1 MGIASSIFGVQMLGS
16 WLQLLGLVVLGAMC
30 LVSIGYVI
38 ASLVRTEESA
48 MPIIQLV
55 QFPMMFLSGIF
66 FPLEML
72 PKFMKP
78 VVSIMPLTY
87 LGDALRQV
95 MIQRSPAH
103 TMMIDIVVMGGILA
117 VCLALSI
124 RLFMWE

>member
-1 MGIASSIFGVQMLGS
+1 VGIAISIFGVQMPGS

-38 ASLVRTEESA
+38 ASLVRTGESA

-72 PKFMKP
+72 PKFMKS

-95 MIQRSPAH
+95 MIQGSPAH
-103 TMMIDIVVMGGILA
+103 TMMIDIVVMGGVLA
-117 VCLALSI
+117 VCLALLI
-124 RLFMWE
+124 RLFRWE

>member
-1 MGIASSIFGVQMLGS
+1 
-16 WLQLLGLVVLGAMC
+16 
-30 LVSIGYVI
+30 
-38 ASLVRTEESA
+38 
-48 MPIIQLV
+48 
-55 QFPMMFLSGIF
+55 
-66 FPLEML
+66 ML

-124 RLFMWE
+124 RLFRWE

>member
-72 PKFMKP
+72 PKFMKS

-95 MIQRSPAH
+95 MIQGSPAH
-103 TMMIDIVVMGGILA
+103 TMMIDIVVMGGVLA

-124 RLFMWE
+124 RLFRWE